1 MFKKYEDQEYDAIC
15 AINERKKESYQKQ
28 SPSLQAIDELERKLD
43 HELAA
48 MDEKIQ
54 KIKELIP

>member
-15 AINERKKESYQKQ
+15 ALNERKKEAYQVQ
-28 SPSLQAIDELERKLD
+28 SPSLQAIEELEQKLD